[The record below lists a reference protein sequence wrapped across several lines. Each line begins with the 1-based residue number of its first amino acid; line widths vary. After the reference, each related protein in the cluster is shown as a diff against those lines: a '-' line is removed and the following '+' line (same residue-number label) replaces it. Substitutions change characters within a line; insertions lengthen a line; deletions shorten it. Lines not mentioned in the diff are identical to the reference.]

1 MVMTHSARQWRMPA
15 YGPELLAL
23 ALSLGADDA
32 DEDEAVAVLIETAR
46 CKATSLMGA
55 CAYALKLAED
65 QPYDPSNERVVNLLT
80 RALQQAVRL
89 SGEQPSGDR
98 AILIDQIVEISGR
111 ASLAPGAVASRTAEV
126 DADLEKLR
134 AALDHQAPAAS

>member
-1 MVMTHSARQWRMPA
+1 MPS

-23 ALSLGADDA
+23 ALALSTEDVSEEDA
-32 DEDEAVAVLIETAR
+32 VGVLIDTAQCR
-46 CKATSLMGA
+46 ATSLMGA

-65 QPYDPSNERVVNLLT
+65 RPYDSSSERVLTILT

-89 SGEQPSGDR
+89 SGEQPSNDR
-98 AILIDQIVEISGR
+98 AVLIDQIVEISGR
-111 ASLAPGAVASRTAEV
+111 ASLDPGAVASRTAEV

-134 AALDHQAPAAS
+134 AAVEREPTAS